1 MHMSVSKR
9 AGSTSRLPAMVLAAA
24 CGVGLLLPATVNTAT
39 AIEPAVVETT
49 ANKLTPEGVLPAR
62 SEQREPGGKPGAEA
76 SPSQAAVRKASASGP
91 VVSAQLLRALLSDP
105 AVKAYIGTAENA
117 WDFTQPE
124 SIPGFARLP

>member
-9 AGSTSRLPAMVLAAA
+9 AASTRRLPAMVLAAA

-49 ANKLTPEGVLPAR
+49 ANKLTPSDVLPTR
-62 SEQREPGGKPGAEA
+62 SEQHEPGAMPGAEA
-76 SPSQAAVRKASASGP
+76 SPSQATVLEASGP
-91 VVSAQLLRALLSDP
+91 VVSAQVLRALLSDP
-105 AVKAYIGTAENA
+105 AIRTFVGTAENA

-124 SIPGFARLP
+124 SIPGFGRLP